1 MNHRQAANRLSTEGG
16 VRSMRSTRLSR
27 LESAIR
33 VVLEFN
39 EAFNRHD
46 VAGMMRLLSDDCVF
60 ENTSPAPDGTVYSG
74 KEAVTQ
80 FWLDFF
86 HESPQ
91 AHIEI
96 EEIFGLGIRCMMR
109 WRYDWVDGAGK
120 KGHVRGVDIF
130 QLKNGFICQKLSY
143 VKG

>member
-1 MNHRQAANRLSTEGG
+1 MSPIR
-16 VRSMRSTRLSR
+16 MSR
-27 LESAIR
+27 LESALR

-46 VAGMMRLLSDDCVF
+46 VAGMMRLMSDDCVF
-60 ENTSPAPDGTVYSG
+60 ENTAPAPDGTRYVG
-74 KEAVTQ
+74 KQAITQ
-80 FWLDFF
+80 FWQNLFSQTPD
-86 HESPQ
+86 

-96 EEIFGLGIRCMMR
+96 EEIFGLGDRCVMH
-109 WRYDWVDGAGK
+109 WRYDWANTTEN

-130 QLKNGFICQKLSY
+130 QVKNGLICEKLSY

>member
-1 MNHRQAANRLSTEGG
+1 MSA
-16 VRSMRSTRLSR
+16 TRLSR
-27 LESAIR
+27 LELAIR
-33 VVLEFN
+33 IVLEFN

-46 VAGMMRLLSDDCVF
+46 VPGMMRLLSDDCVF

-80 FWLDFF
+80 FWLNFF

-109 WRYDWVDGAGK
+109 WRYDWVDEAGK
-120 KGHVRGVDIF
+120 KGHVRGVDVF

>member
-1 MNHRQAANRLSTEGG
+1 MSPAR
-16 VRSMRSTRLSR
+16 MSR
-27 LESAIR
+27 IESATRI
-33 VVLEFN
+33 VLAFN

-46 VAGMMRLLSDDCVF
+46 VAGMMQHMSEDCVF
-60 ENTSPAPDGTVYSG
+60 ENTTPAPDGTVYRG

-80 FWLDFF
+80 FWQAFF
-86 HESPQ
+86 QESPQ

-96 EEIFGLGIRCMMR
+96 EEIFGMGYRCIMR
-109 WRYDWVDGAGK
+109 WRYDWVDAAGK

-130 QLKNGFICQKLSY
+130 QVKDGSICEKLSY

>member
-1 MNHRQAANRLSTEGG
+1 MK
-16 VRSMRSTRLSR
+16 MSR
-27 LESAIR
+27 METAVR
-33 VVLEFN
+33 VVLSFN

-46 VAGMMRLLSDDCVF
+46 VPEMMALMSDDCVF
-60 ENTSPAPDGTVYSG
+60 ENTNPAPDGTVYKG

-80 FWLDFF
+80 FWQAFF
-86 HESPQ
+86 HASPQ

-96 EEIFGLGIRCMMR
+96 EEIFGLGPRCVAR
-109 WRYDWVDGAGK
+109 WRYGWVDKTGE

-130 QLKNGFICQKLSY
+130 QVQDGLIREKLSY

>member
-1 MNHRQAANRLSTEGG
+1 MSP
-16 VRSMRSTRLSR
+16 TRLSR

-46 VAGMMRLLSDDCVF
+46 VAGMMQLTSDDFVF
-60 ENTSPAPDGTVYSG
+60 ENTYPAPDGAAYSG
-74 KEAVTQ
+74 KEEVTR
-80 FWLDFF
+80 FWQEFF
-86 HESPQ
+86 RQSPH

-96 EEIFGLGIRCMMR
+96 EEIIGFGTRCIVR
-109 WRYDWVDGAGK
+109 WRYEWVDVAGK
-120 KGHVRGVDIF
+120 KGYVRGVDIF
-130 QLKNGFICQKLSY
+130 RVKNGFICEKLSY